1 MEGLNRLFIALSIC
15 EWNDEFWCERVR
27 RSVLLPWQQGFAT
40 PSPADFCSRRLRR
53 RSDGMRD
60 LRSRTIQMVRG
71 TDGPALTV
79 APVGHSLIR
88 CQSTL

>member
-40 PSPADFCSRRLRR
+40 PSPSRFLLTEAPPPFRAGHETSGLA
-53 RSDGMRD
+53 
-60 LRSRTIQMVRG
+60 LFMVRG
-71 TDGPALTV
+71 TDGPA
-79 APVGHSLIR
+79 
-88 CQSTL
+88 